1 MNKLKITIYRSN
13 KINKWH
19 VPNMKTRYRSKT
31 VNYKFDINKY
41 KLVRELDLSSY
52 LSPLE
57 YLYYDT
63 SIVTPGVFRPYI
75 TYTTAI

>member
-19 VPNMKTRYRSKT
+19 VPNMQTRYRSKT

-41 KLVRELDLSSY
+41 KLVQELYLMSY

-57 YLYYDT
+57 YLYYMG
-63 SIVTPGVFRPYI
+63 SSGHRSLIQQQFKE
-75 TYTTAI
+75 